1 MSKSLNL
8 LEIESDPTNKKAL
21 LNQGVSLTPRLNQNS
36 ETNSPFSL
44 KATSHFYTYLLVHV
58 THKNDLRSDCQNS
71 PKATHHSDYVLRV
84 NKNTENLR

>member
-8 LEIESDPTNKKAL
+8 LEIESDPTNKKSL
-21 LNQGVSLTPRLNQNS
+21 LNQGVKESLTPRLNQNS
-36 ETNSPFSL
+36 ETSSPINL

-71 PKATHHSDYVLRV
+71 PKATQHSDYV
-84 NKNTENLR
+84 